1 MVQVFHPRIPMQPLF
16 HSSHVSPGDWVSAF
30 RSPAIS
36 FSAIGGALD
45 FGPAPGGGAAFRMS
59 VPTA

>member
-1 MVQVFHPRIPMQPLF
+1 MQPLF